1 MKMQVCSSERACI
14 FLFFSNI
21 IPIFLYHTSSTYQA
35 RSTQSFHGERTMRRK
50 KLQYFFGGMLAACV
64 AFVGFLVISAD
75 DTDITRE
82 NIFHAEQ
89 LIGLQFTD
97 AKRDSMMEGLTQYR
111 TSYAAIRDYGLKNSV
126 PPSLLFNPLPAGY
139 SSGVKQAGLTFQSI
153 SDVRLPEDL
162 NELAFYSIRELAEL
176 IRTRR
181 ITSVE
186 LTEFYLER
194 LKRYGPVL
202 ECVITLTEERAMRK
216 ARQVDEEIAAGKYRG
231 LLHGIPYGI
240 KDLFSTSDYKTTW
253 GAVPFKDQM
262 IDYDATVVRKLDDA
276 GAVLVAKLT
285 LGALAWGDVWFGG
298 MTRNPWDVTQGS
310 SGSSAGSAAAVA
322 AGLVPFAIGTET
334 YGSIVSPATVN
345 GVTGLRPSYGR
356 VSRYGAMALS
366 WSMDKVGPLTRH
378 AEDAA
383 IVFEAIRG
391 PDGLDRTIYDL
402 PFQYNADIDIS
413 GLRIGYV
420 KIDFDAEYP
429 FHGQD
434 SLTLETLREL
444 GAELI
449 PIELPDVP
457 VHALGFILSAEAAAA
472 FDALTLS
479 GKDDLMVLQIKNA
492 WPNVFRQARF
502 IPAVEYINANRIR
515 YELIQEMYE
524 LMETVDLYVA
534 PSWQGPNL
542 LLTNLTGHPC
552 VVIPNGFSDGGTP
565 TSISFTGR
573 LFDEGR
579 ILAVAYAVQNATGF
593 HQAHPALPE

>member
-1 MKMQVCSSERACI
+1 MKMQVCSPERACI
-14 FLFFSNI
+14 FLYFYNI
-21 IPIFLYHTSSTYQA
+21 IPILLYHTVPTHSA
-35 RSTQSFHGERTMRRK
+35 KPTQSFHGERTMHRK
-50 KLQYFFGGMLAACV
+50 KLQYFIGGMMTACV
-64 AFVGFLVISAD
+64 VFVGFFVISAD

-82 NIFHAEQ
+82 DILHAER

-97 AKRDSMMEGLTQYR
+97 AKRDSMIEGLTRYR
-111 TSYAAIRDYGLKNSV
+111 ANYNAIRDYSLKNSV
-126 PPSLLFNPLPAGY
+126 PPSLLFNPIPPGY
-139 SSGVKQAGLTFQSI
+139 AFGVKQTGLTFHSI
-153 SDVRLPEDL
+153 SDVRLPEDSD
-162 NELAFYSIRELAEL
+162 ELAFYTIRELAEL
-176 IRTRR
+176 IRTRQ
-181 ITSVE
+181 ISSAE
-186 LTEFYLER
+186 LTEFFLER

-202 ECVITLTEERAMRK
+202 ECVITFTEERAIEK
-216 ARQVDEEIAAGKYRG
+216 AREADEEIAAGVYRG

-240 KDLFSTSDYKTTW
+240 KDLFSTGDYKTTW
-253 GAVPFKDQM
+253 GAVPFQDQM

-298 MTRNPWDVTQGS
+298 KTRNPWDITQGS

-391 PDGLDRTIYDL
+391 PDGLDQTIYDL
-402 PFQYNADIDIS
+402 PFQYDADIDIS

-420 KIDFDAEYP
+420 KNDFDAEYP

-434 SLTLETLREL
+434 SLTLETLRQL

-457 VHALGFILSAEAAAA
+457 VNALGFILSAEAAAA

-479 GKDDLMVLQIKNA
+479 GEDDRMVRQIKNA

-515 YELIQEMYE
+515 YELIQQLDG
-524 LMETVDLYVA
+524 LMETIDLYVA

-552 VVIPNGFSDGGTP
+552 VVIPNGFSDRGTP

-573 LFDEGR
+573 LFDEGKL
-579 ILAVAYAVQNATGF
+579 LAVAFAVQKATGF
-593 HQAHPALPE
+593 HQQHPTLPE